1 MGTRGITIIIKDEKV
16 RLSQYG
22 QWDSYF
28 SYTGVKF
35 IDFCNRV
42 LNYPRKIEKFKS
54 KINKLQHVTKNYMA
68 QCDKVLELLNTKRY
82 KLGLNQMFPQ
92 FSRDT
97 GVNILDIIYDLR
109 DYEYNDEQKYPVF
122 VDTCEKDF
130 IEYAYPFRQRRLD
143 SQGSS
148 YQS

>member
-22 QWDSYF
+22 QWDSCF

-54 KINKLQHVTKNYMA
+54 KINKLQHVTKNY
-68 QCDKVLELLNTKRY
+68 TY
-82 KLGLNQMFPQ
+82 
-92 FSRDT
+92 S
-97 GVNILDIIYDLR
+97 
-109 DYEYNDEQKYPVF
+109 
-122 VDTCEKDF
+122 
-130 IEYAYPFRQRRLD
+130 
-143 SQGSS
+143 
-148 YQS
+148 